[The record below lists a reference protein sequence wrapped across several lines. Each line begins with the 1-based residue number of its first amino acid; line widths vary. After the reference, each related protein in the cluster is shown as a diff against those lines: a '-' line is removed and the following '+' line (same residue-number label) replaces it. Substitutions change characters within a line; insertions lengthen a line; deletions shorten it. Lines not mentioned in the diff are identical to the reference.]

1 MKFGNIG
8 CKLGSNDFI
17 KPRSINE
24 NVRTFGMIKCFKS
37 IKKIIKKINPKI
49 KRRIAVILIP

>member
-8 CKLGSNDFI
+8 CKLESNDFT
-17 KPRSINE
+17 KPMSINE

-49 KRRIAVILIP
+49 KRRIVVILIP